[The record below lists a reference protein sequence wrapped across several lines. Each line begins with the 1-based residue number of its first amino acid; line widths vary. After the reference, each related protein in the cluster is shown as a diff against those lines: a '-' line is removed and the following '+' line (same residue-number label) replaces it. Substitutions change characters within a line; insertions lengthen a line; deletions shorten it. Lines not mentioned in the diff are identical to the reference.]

1 MEKESYWSSYFLAV
15 AMLVSWIFSL
25 MFIMSGGSVVLEW
38 SILVGSSVDMLF
50 NFYMDWMSLLFFSFI
65 SLISSAVLFYSKSYM
80 SGDKKFRVFMVL
92 VIFFVISMFFLV
104 FSLNLVS
111 MMLGWD
117 GLGVVSYILVI
128 FYGNEKSNSAGMITA
143 LSNRVGD
150 AALLMAI
157 AWFLEEGSW
166 NYMFTVFLSDSLVI
180 WMISL
185 AAITKS
191 AQIPFSAWLPAA
203 MAAPTPVSALVHS
216 STLVTAGVYLLIRFE
231 GLFEGSVVMKWF
243 IYLGVLTTLMAS
255 VSALFEVDFKK
266 IIALST
272 LSQLGVMISTLAMGL
287 ANLAYIHLLT
297 HAVFKALLFMCS
309 GKVIHMVGGS
319 QNVRKMGG
327 NLFNLPI
334 TSMVMGLSSFA
345 LCGVPFM
352 SGFYS
357 KDLIIESAEM
367 MDNFFINYIMYMM
380 VVGLSSSYSFR
391 LIFLSIIKGTD
402 QGVYSV
408 SEDKDWVMLGSKTGL
423 IMMSVVSGAVLLWLV
438 TPSPA
443 VVCLSFSMKMLSFF
457 SMSLGFAVGLAL
469 SFMNFKGLIYMSKL
483 NMVDLVMFM
492 MNLVVLSGSS
502 FGYFV
507 GQVNVNLK
515 SLDTGWAEV
524 FGGQGWNKL
533 LLMSGGNF
541 SVWFMGGAKM
551 FLVIFVVSVLI
562 ISS

>member
-1 MEKESYWSSYFLAV
+1 MEKESYWSSYFLAM
-15 AMLVSWIFSL
+15 AMIISCIFSL
-25 MFIMSGGSVVLEW
+25 MFILSGVSVVLEW
-38 SILVGSSVDMLF
+38 SIMVGSSVDMLF
-50 NFYMDWMSLLFFSFI
+50 NFYMDWVSLLFFSFI

-80 SGDKKFRVFMVL
+80 GGDKKFRVFMVL

-166 NYMFTVFLSDSLVI
+166 SYMFTVFLSDEMVI

-216 STLVTAGVYLLIRFE
+216 STLVTAGVYLLIRFSGLLE
-231 GLFEGSVVMKWF
+231 GAVVMKWF
-243 IYLGVLTTLMAS
+243 IYLGVLTTMMAS

-266 IIALST
+266 IVALST

-309 GKVIHMVGGS
+309 GKVIHMVGDS

-327 NLFNLPI
+327 NLFNLPV
-334 TSMVMGLSSFA
+334 TSMVMSLSSFA

-367 MDNFFINYIMYMM
+367 MDNCFMNYIMYMM
-380 VVGLSSSYSFR
+380 VVGLSASYSFR

-402 QGVYSV
+402 QGVYST
-408 SEDKDWVMLGSKTGL
+408 SGDKDWVMLGSKMGL
-423 IMMSVVSGAVLLWLV
+423 IVMSTVSGAVLLWLV
-438 TPSPA
+438 MPSPA
-443 VVCLSFSMKMLSFF
+443 MVCLSFNMKMLSLF
-457 SMSLGFAVGLAL
+457 SMSLGFAVGLVL
-469 SFMNFKGLIYMSKL
+469 SFMNLKGLAYMSKL
-483 NMVDLVMFM
+483 SMVDLIMVMV
-492 MNLVVLSGSS
+492 NLVVLSGGSL
-502 FGYFV
+502 GYFM

-515 SLDTGWAEV
+515 SLDVGWLEV
-524 FGGQGWNKL
+524 FGGQGCNKML
-533 LLMSGGNF
+533 LSGGSDF
-541 SVWFMGGAKM
+541 SVWFTSGVKM
-551 FLVIFVVSVLI
+551 FLVIFVISVLI
-562 ISS
+562 ISG